1 MIELGGVAL
10 DAGTLG
16 AIVGAAAIGGFLR
29 GFVGF
34 GGALALVP
42 ALALALGPRL
52 AVAVAS
58 LVGLPAVF
66 QLMPEVMRHADRE
79 RIGPVALAIVVGAPI
94 GSLIL
99 TNIDQRIMTGAIG
112 ALVILMALA
121 TWRTPSRRFA
131 EQRWVNILAGGL
143 SGVLQ
148 GAAGIGGPPSVAV
161 LMAQGGEPSRIRGDV
176 LAVTASIALCGAVSH
191 WWFGILTLNAGAI
204 AIVLLPMF
212 VGFTWVGS
220 RFFYHGGARHFRV
233 AALVILLLIGL
244 AAVAGSLRAF
254 LGGHGG

>member
-1 MIELGGVAL
+1 MIEIGGITL
-10 DAGTLG
+10 DASALGT
-16 AIVGAAAIGGFLR
+16 IVGAAVIGGFLR

-66 QLMPEVMRHADRE
+66 QLLPEVLRHADRD
-79 RIGPVALAIVVGAPI
+79 RIGPVALAIVAGTPF

-99 TNIDQRIMTGAIG
+99 VNIDQRIMTGAIG

-121 TWRTPSRRFA
+121 TWRSPGSRLA
-131 EQRWVNILAGGL
+131 ERPWINMLAGSL
-143 SGVLQ
+143 SGLLQ

-161 LMAQGGEPSRIRGDV
+161 LMAQGGEPSRLRGDV
-176 LAVTASIALCGAVSH
+176 LAVTATIGLCGAVSH
-191 WWFGILTLNAGAI
+191 WWFGVLTLNAGAI
-204 AIVLLPMF
+204 AVFLLPLF

-220 RFFYHGGARHFRV
+220 RFFYRGGARHFRT
-233 AALVILLLIGL
+233 AALIVLLVIGL
-244 AAVAGSLRAF
+244 AAVIGSVRPL
-254 LGGHGG
+254 LGG

>member
-1 MIELGGVAL
+1 MIEIGGVS
-10 DAGTLG
+10 LG
-16 AIVGAAAIGGFLR
+16 AGALATIAGAAAIGGFLR

-52 AVAVAS
+52 AVGVAS
-58 LVGLPAVF
+58 LVALPAVF
-66 QLMPEVMRHADRE
+66 QLLPEVLRHADRD
-79 RIGPVALAIVVGAPI
+79 RIGPVALAILACTPL

-99 TNIDQRIMTGAIG
+99 INLDQRVMTGAIG
-112 ALVILMALA
+112 GLVMVMALA
-121 TWRTPSRRFA
+121 TWRSPSRRLA
-131 EQRWVNILAGGL
+131 ERRWLNVVAGGF

-191 WWFGILTLNAGAI
+191 WWFGVLTFNAGAI
-204 AIVLLPMF
+204 AILILPLF
-212 VGFTWVGS
+212 IGFTWLGS
-220 RFFYHGGARHFRV
+220 RYFYLGGAKYFRA
-233 AALVILLLIGL
+233 AALAVLVLIGF
-244 AAVAGSLRAF
+244 AAVAGAIRTLF
-254 LGGHGG
+254 WGNGG